1 MNSPHPS
8 PFTSQHPADLAP
20 LSVGPG
26 LALGLMLIL
35 GLPGQT
41 KPEQHTQPPAEP
53 PSTAPH
59 GFIRRA
65 MEGKMAIRDRHAG
78 TSNVTTRG

>member
-8 PFTSQHPADLAP
+8 PLTSSHPADLAP

-41 KPEQHTQPPAEP
+41 KPEQHAQPPSA
-53 PSTAPH
+53 APH